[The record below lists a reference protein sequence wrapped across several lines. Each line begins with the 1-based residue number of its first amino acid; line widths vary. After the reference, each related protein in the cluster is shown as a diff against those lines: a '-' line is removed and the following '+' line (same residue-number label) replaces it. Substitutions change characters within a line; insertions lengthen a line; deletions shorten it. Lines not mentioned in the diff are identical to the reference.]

1 MGKPVE
7 RPDILHKYSKLI
19 QDVTDNDQPYD
30 NELVR
35 IYDLL
40 ADQKMRFYLN
50 ELLMVLA
57 VVVLVSS
64 LVFVWV
70 TGMYWGLTLPF
81 FYFSFWY
88 IYHYDIKLSMESI
101 ADKDVLPDDFQ
112 LMINELRK
120 ARDIRRKRL
129 YFTLFAYVT
138 FITTLLTMTGFAFFG
153 ENMALSII
161 IITALVLSSAFN
173 YIMFKKEVVHFRHI
187 NHMFQKAMQMH
198 QQAQ

>member
-19 QDVTDNDQPYD
+19 EDVTGNDQPYD

-57 VVVLVSS
+57 VVVLASTM
-64 LVFVWV
+64 VFVWV

-129 YFTLFAYVT
+129 FFTLFAYVT
-138 FITTLLTMTGFAFFG
+138 FITIVLTMTGFAFFG
-153 ENMALSII
+153 ENMSLMVIL
-161 IITALVLSSAFN
+161 ITALVLSSAFN
-173 YIMFKKEVVHFRHI
+173 YIMFRKEVIHFRHV
-187 NHMFQKAMQMH
+187 NQMFQKAMN